1 MKTKRLISLLLAAVF
16 ALSAAATPALA
27 ASAGSELPDLTTAGV
42 DENNSVVSIRLTA
55 DGDLTYGSP
64 FTLSVQTTPA
74 DTQYIG
80 VVMGTSGEAQGYVT
94 LILSGKIRTLLKM
107 IPLPKRMSATPD
119 QTTDFNLYSYIKQ
132 LIDGND
138 VEVLL
143 RVADEVASV
152 MDALQFYIPT
162 IKDVSTGLRL
172 ALEMIRKYLPAGSMS
187 RIYVDEQPSDAG
199 SYIAGAIALESG
211 DLNTAGVAF
220 FKIKPKTEGVR
231 VYWAQEAPAAMT
243 VEEARSFNAAAV
255 VESDG
260 QVVENGKV
268 TYSYKKKS
276 SFFGG
281 TTISGF
287 PTEPGT
293 SLYIRPFII
302 ATEPFLGVDVSETF
316 QFYII
321 LSPSGA
327 YYESGLEPVGI
338 WIEDDYVRAVRGGMG
353 FAKTGGNYAAS
364 LRAGDRAEAKGYSQV
379 LWLDGVHRKY
389 IEEVGSMNVM
399 FKVAGKIL
407 TPDLNGSVLSGITR
421 RSCIQLLKDWGY
433 EVEERR
439 ISAEELFQA
448 AKDGTLEEAWG
459 TGTAA
464 VVSPIGELA
473 EGDEKAIINHNEIGP
488 VTQKL
493 YDTLTGIQWGRVP
506 DPHGW
511 IMKL

>member
-1 MKTKRLISLLLAAVF
+1 MKYFEFGQEHPELMVMLHGGGVCYRGALPVAEEMAKTYHVVLVAYDGFNPDEPETQFRSVLGTK
-16 ALSAAATPALA
+16 
-27 ASAGSELPDLTTAGV
+27 
-42 DENNSVVSIRLTA
+42 
-55 DGDLTYGSP
+55 
-64 FTLSVQTTPA
+64 
-74 DTQYIG
+74 
-80 VVMGTSGEAQGYVT
+80 GEAKGFVT
-94 LILSGKIRTLLKM
+94 LVFSDKIRTLLKM

-293 SLYIRPFII
+293 
-302 ATEPFLGVDVSETF
+302 
-316 QFYII
+316 
-321 LSPSGA
+321 
-327 YYESGLEPVGI
+327 
-338 WIEDDYVRAVRGGMG
+338 
-353 FAKTGGNYAAS
+353 
-364 LRAGDRAEAKGYSQV
+364 
-379 LWLDGVHRKY
+379 
-389 IEEVGSMNVM
+389 
-399 FKVAGKIL
+399 
-407 TPDLNGSVLSGITR
+407 TR
-421 RSCIQLLKDWGY
+421 RRPRPL
-433 EVEERR
+433 
-439 ISAEELFQA
+439 ATTP
-448 AKDGTLEEAWG
+448 AKR
-459 TGTAA
+459 
-464 VVSPIGELA
+464 SP
-473 EGDEKAIINHNEIGP
+473 GP
-488 VTQKL
+488 S
-493 YDTLTGIQWGRVP
+493 
-506 DPHGW
+506 
-511 IMKL
+511 

>member
-1 MKTKRLISLLLAAVF
+1 MKTKRMISLLLAVLLTLSVAV
-16 ALSAAATPALA
+16 TPAFA
-27 ASAGSELPDLTTAGV
+27 ASAGDLLPAAESADV
-42 DENNSVVSIRLTA
+42 EESNDVVSIRLTTS
-55 DGDLTYGSP
+55 GELVYGSP
-64 FTLSVQTTPA
+64 FTLSVVTKPA

-80 VVMGTSGEAQGYVT
+80 VIIGTKGEAKGYVT
-94 LILSGKIRTLLKM
+94 LVLSDKIRTLLKM
-107 IPLPKRMSATPD
+107 IPLPRKMSATPD
-119 QTTDFNLYSYIKQ
+119 QQEEFNLYAYIKQ

-293 SLYIRPFII
+293 Y
-302 ATEPFLGVDVSETF
+302 TQT
-316 QFYII
+316 
-321 LSPSGA
+321 
-327 YYESGLEPVGI
+327 
-338 WIEDDYVRAVRGGMG
+338 
-353 FAKTGGNYAAS
+353 AKAAGNYS
-364 LRAGDRAEAKGYSQV
+364 SEK
-379 LWLDGVHRKY
+379 
-389 IEEVGSMNVM
+389 
-399 FKVAGKIL
+399 
-407 TPDLNGSVLSGITR
+407 ITR
-421 RSCIQLLKDWGY
+421 TI
-433 EVEERR
+433 V
-439 ISAEELFQA
+439 
-448 AKDGTLEEAWG
+448 
-459 TGTAA
+459 
-464 VVSPIGELA
+464 
-473 EGDEKAIINHNEIGP
+473 IN
-488 VTQKL
+488 
-493 YDTLTGIQWGRVP
+493 
-506 DPHGW
+506 
-511 IMKL
+511 

>member
-1 MKTKRLISLLLAAVF
+1 MNAKRILSLFLAAVLTLGV
-16 ALSAAATPALA
+16 AVTPAVA
-27 ASAGSELPDLTTAGV
+27 ASAAPALPGSAALEESNGP
-42 DENNSVVSIRLTA
+42 VSIKLTA
-55 DGDLTYGSP
+55 SGPLVYGSP
-64 FTLSVQTTPA
+64 CELVVETRPA
-74 DTQYIG
+74 ETQYLG
-80 VVMGTSGEAQGYVT
+80 VVLGTKGEAKGFVT
-94 LILSGKIRTLLKM
+94 LVFSDKIRTLLKM

-119 QTTDFNLYSYIKQ
+119 QTTDFNLYSYIK
-132 LIDGND
+132 
-138 VEVLL
+138 
-143 RVADEVASV
+143 VASV

-293 SLYIRPFII
+293 Y
-302 ATEPFLGVDVSETF
+302 TQT
-316 QFYII
+316 
-321 LSPSGA
+321 
-327 YYESGLEPVGI
+327 
-338 WIEDDYVRAVRGGMG
+338 
-353 FAKTGGNYAAS
+353 AKAAGNYS
-364 LRAGDRAEAKGYSQV
+364 SEK
-379 LWLDGVHRKY
+379 
-389 IEEVGSMNVM
+389 
-399 FKVAGKIL
+399 
-407 TPDLNGSVLSGITR
+407 ITR
-421 RSCIQLLKDWGY
+421 TI
-433 EVEERR
+433 V
-439 ISAEELFQA
+439 
-448 AKDGTLEEAWG
+448 
-459 TGTAA
+459 
-464 VVSPIGELA
+464 
-473 EGDEKAIINHNEIGP
+473 IN
-488 VTQKL
+488 
-493 YDTLTGIQWGRVP
+493 
-506 DPHGW
+506 
-511 IMKL
+511 